1 MGDTYVE
8 HMVKVKTSNTQMII
22 RMITLVG
29 CIFVA
34 YLALII
40 LGITFAV
47 IAIFGLAYLVYY
59 IFIMT
64 NLEYEYV
71 LVNGDLTID
80 CIYGKSKRKKAA
92 KFDVAKCEMIAPV
105 ESTYVAGYNRNE
117 NMKKM
122 DYTSG
127 VSSENIYIMII
138 AYGAENAKVYLEM
151 TDAMI
156 SSMRTSAPN
165 KVKN

>member
-8 HMVKVKTSNTQMII
+8 HMVKAKTSNTQMMI
-22 RMITLVG
+22 RMTAIVG

-34 YLALII
+34 YIALVI
-40 LGITFAV
+40 LGITFAA

-59 IFIMT
+59 IIIMT
-64 NLEYEYV
+64 DLEYEYV
-71 LVNGDLTID
+71 LVNGELTID
-80 CIYGKSKRKKAA
+80 CIYGKSKRKQAA
-92 KFDVAKCEMIAPV
+92 KFDITKCEMIAPI

-127 VSSENIYIMII
+127 GSLDNVYLLII
-138 AYGAENAKVYLEM
+138 AYGAESAKVYLEM
-151 TDAMI
+151 TTEMLSAMK
-156 SSMRTSAPN
+156 TSAPN